1 MRGTLF
7 QIYRRKNWNRYS
19 PVLDPVRPPFASL
32 SLCPLFIGY
41 LPAFDRLNGSIV
53 NVKFLESIEEEEK
66 RKKKDRN
73 RITSWNVQTRRIYV
87 YHFPEW
93 RRIYWRSE
101 TRRKN
106 DPSYRSH
113 LAISAA
119 ELRARRVYIF
129 GTEADDS
136 SRSYR
141 QRLFSLSLTLIPGG
155 GEAKDLAIEFGCNRS
170 WRHRVSLLG

>member
-1 MRGTLF
+1 MK
-7 QIYRRKNWNRYS
+7 KN
-19 PVLDPVRPPFASL
+19 
-32 SLCPLFIGY
+32 
-41 LPAFDRLNGSIV
+41 
-53 NVKFLESIEEEEK
+53 IEGA
-66 RKKKDRN
+66 
-73 RITSWNVQTRRIYV
+73 
-87 YHFPEW
+87 
-93 RRIYWRSE
+93 
-101 TRRKN
+101 KN

-170 WRHRVSLLG
+170 